1 MSIDTVIMS
10 SLLDSS
16 REQVNIQSSRHVVF
30 IKTFL
35 KHFVK
40 LNEYHLRWSPF
51 QVKCRPK

>member
-51 QVKCRPK
+51 